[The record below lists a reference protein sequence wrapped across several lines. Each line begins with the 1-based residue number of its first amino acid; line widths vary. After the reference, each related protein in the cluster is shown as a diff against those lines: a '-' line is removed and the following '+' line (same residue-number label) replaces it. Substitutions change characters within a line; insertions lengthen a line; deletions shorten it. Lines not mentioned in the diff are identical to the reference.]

1 MENTQVPAG
10 FGAALMGNEQA
21 VNAFAMMTP
30 EQKQEI
36 LQKAATVKTKGQM
49 QSLVNCIA
57 KDAR

>member
-10 FGAALMGNEQA
+10 FGAALMQNEQA

-36 LQKAATVKTKGQM
+36 LQKAAAVKTKGQM
-49 QSLVNCIA
+49 QRLVNRIA
-57 KDAR
+57 KDAQ

>member
-10 FGAALMGNEQA
+10 FGAALMQNEQA

-36 LQKAATVKTKGQM
+36 LQKAGSARSQRQM
-49 QSLVNCIA
+49 QKIVRDIA
-57 KDAR
+57 KNAQ